1 MAEQD
6 FYEVLGVSRTASDAE
21 IKKAYRRLA
30 MKYHPDR
37 NQGGDKASEE
47 KFKKAT
53 MAYEVLSDENKRR
66 AYDQYGHAG
75 VDPSHGFGGGG
86 TGPGG
91 FGDIFENIFSDIF
104 GANGGQGGG
113 RGGRRQQARGADL
126 RYALQLTLE
135 EAVFGKEVTLTI
147 PTYIACKPCSG
158 SGANKG
164 SKPTTCTS
172 CQGQGQVRMQ
182 QGFFSVAQTCPT
194 CRGSGQMISDPC
206 RSCQGQGRVRDEKKL
221 NVKIPAGV
229 NEGDRVRLTGEGE
242 AAPHGGVSG
251 DLFVEV
257 HLKPHAIFER
267 QENNL
272 YCEVPISLAMAALGG
287 EIEVPTLQGQVKLKI
302 PSETQTNRLFK
313 LSGKG
318 IKSVRGGSTGDL
330 LCRVT
335 VETPVNLTR
344 EQKDLLQKFQE
355 SLAGNNG
362 KKSTPKESTW
372 VEKVKSFIEA
382 LKP

>member
-6 FYEVLGVSRTASDAE
+6 FYEVLGVSRSASDAE

-37 NQGGDKASEE
+37 NQSGDKASEE

-75 VDPSHGFGGGG
+75 VDPSHGFGGGAG
-86 TGPGG
+86 GPGG

-104 GANGGQGGG
+104 GGGAQGA
-113 RGGRRQQARGADL
+113 RGGRRQSRGADL
-126 RYALQLTLE
+126 RYGLELTLE

-147 PTYIACKPCSG
+147 PTFVSCKPCDG

-164 SKPTTCTS
+164 SKAVTCSS
-172 CQGQGQVRMQ
+172 CQGHGQVRMQ
-182 QGFFSVAQTCPT
+182 QGFFAVSQTCPT

-221 NVKIPAGV
+221 NVKIPPGV
-229 NEGDRVRLTGEGE
+229 DEGDRVRLTGEGE
-242 AAPHGGVSG
+242 AAPLGGSPG

-257 HLKPHAIFER
+257 HLKQHAIFER

-272 YCEVPISLAMAALGG
+272 YCEVPISMTMAALGG

-302 PSETQTNRLFK
+302 PAETQTNRLFK

-318 IKSVRGGSTGDL
+318 IKPVRGGSTGDL

-335 VETPVNLTR
+335 IETPINLTR
-344 EQKDLLQKFQE
+344 EQKELLQQFQDSLTGGSSKKF
-355 SLAGNNG
+355 
-362 KKSTPKESTW
+362 TPKESGWMT
-372 VEKVKSFIEA
+372 KVKNFLDG
-382 LKP
+382 LKA

>member
-6 FYEVLGVSRTASDAE
+6 FYEVLGVSRTATDPE

-37 NQGGDKASEE
+37 NQGGDKATEE

-53 MAYEVLSDENKRR
+53 MAYEVLSDQAKRR

-75 VDPSHGFGGGG
+75 VDPSHGFGGGSQG
-86 TGPGG
+86 QSG
-91 FGDIFENIFSDIF
+91 FGDMFENIFSDIF
-104 GANGGQGGG
+104 GAGGPGAG
-113 RGGRRQQARGADL
+113 RGGARQARGADL
-126 RYALQLTLE
+126 RYGLQMSLE
-135 EAVFGKEVTLTI
+135 DAVFGKEVTVTI
-147 PTYIACKPCSG
+147 PTYIGCKPCSG
-158 SGANKG
+158 KGANPG
-164 SKPTTCTS
+164 SKPKTCSS
-172 CQGQGQVRMQ
+172 CQGQGQVRVQ
-182 QGFFSVAQTCPT
+182 QGFFAVSQSCPT

-206 RSCQGQGRVRDEKKL
+206 RSCQGQGRIRDQKKL

-229 NEGDRVRLTGEGE
+229 DEGDRVRLTGEGE
-242 AAPHGGVSG
+242 AAPLGGTPG

-272 YCEVPISLAMAALGG
+272 YCEVPISIATAVLGG

-302 PSETQTNRLFK
+302 PVETQTNRLFK

-318 IKSVRGGSTGDL
+318 IKPVRGGATGDL

-335 VETPVNLTR
+335 IETPVNLTR
-344 EQKDLLQKFQE
+344 EQKALLQQFQD
-355 SLAGNNG
+355 SFVDNAN
-362 KKSTPKESTW
+362 KKSTPKAFGW
-372 VEKVKSFIEA
+372 GEKVKNFIEA
-382 LKP
+382 LKS

>member
-6 FYEVLGVSRTASDAE
+6 FYEVLGVSRSASDAE

-37 NQGGDKASEE
+37 NQGGDAASEE

-75 VDPSHGFGGGG
+75 VDPSHGFGGGHPG
-86 TGPGG
+86 QGG

-104 GANGGQGGG
+104 GQGGQGQA
-113 RGGRRQQARGADL
+113 RGGRRQAQGADL
-126 RYALQLTLE
+126 RYGLQLTLE

-147 PTYIACKPCSG
+147 PTYVGCKPCSG

-164 SKPTTCTS
+164 SKPTTCSS
-172 CQGQGQVRMQ
+172 CQGHGQVRMQ
-182 QGFFSVAQTCPT
+182 QGFFAVSQTCPT

-221 NVKIPAGV
+221 NVKIPPGV
-229 NEGDRVRLTGEGE
+229 DEGDRVRLTGEGE
-242 AAPHGGVSG
+242 AAPLGGRAG

-272 YCEVPISLAMAALGG
+272 YCEVPISMAMATLGG

-302 PSETQTNRLFK
+302 PAETQTNRLFK

-318 IKSVRGGSTGDL
+318 IKPVRGGSTGDL

-335 VETPVNLTR
+335 VETPVNLSR
-344 EQKDLLQKFQE
+344 EQKELLQQFQD

-362 KKSTPKESTW
+362 KKSTPKEAGW
-372 VEKVKSFIEA
+372 VTKVKTFLEG
-382 LKP
+382 LKA